1 MPFFNRVS
9 ETFWSYVSPQK
20 TNTHSNTPKTAPPG
34 SKKTALP
41 IRRASLKNLKR
52 TRKSMSPYER
62 VDSWRATTST
72 SPSNND
78 RPNRR
83 AVTPD
88 RNGDGSRKMR
98 KLDDGR
104 AFRAEEVVYEHQ
116 DDEEDEDDEEDDD
129 DDERSA
135 SDEIMKDDDG
145 LSSMFSAVH
154 VNGSPTPED
163 FLNEYGS
170 EVDVDETEVLDDGDY
185 HLTPNRRKL
194 AKLPQD
200 ESAFGV
206 GSQEMRAAGW
216 DDDYITLV
224 QRIKLRGHEPL
235 MPQRWQF
242 GFRNMPDAL
251 FAKTNDAFISSVQRE
266 YFRAEKALEK
276 LLDLGGLVRDSLSP
290 DTPTLPHRQIRQ
302 NIEAYQKWAVLDS
315 DLDPETVIPVLTL
328 VVRPGDVPADEL
340 HDIANQKLGKI
351 AARYRKAFRVLQS
364 TEGSPVSKA
373 SSQYSYPI
381 PTLYAMVASHALIAV
396 MAYRPED
403 ETPDA
408 KPIAFFDM
416 KQSNYDVWNS
426 LALAIT
432 VCHARNVQMRIA
444 EDTGLGV
451 RLRGGKRSRA
461 SEDPDA

>member
-1 MPFFNRVS
+1 MPFFTRIS
-9 ETFWSYVSPQK
+9 DTFWSYVSPRK
-20 TNTHSNTPKTAPPG
+20 TNTLSNTPKTAPPVF
-34 SKKTALP
+34 KKPALP

-72 SPSNND
+72 TSTSPSNHK
-78 RPNRR
+78 R

-104 AFRAEEVVYEHQ
+104 AFRAEEVMYEHQ
-116 DDEEDEDDEEDDD
+116 EDEDDDEESTSDEVMR
-129 DDERSA
+129 DDE
-135 SDEIMKDDDG
+135 G

-154 VNGSPTPED
+154 VKGSPTPED
-163 FLNEYGS
+163 FLNDYDS
-170 EVDVDETEVLDDGDY
+170 EVDADVTEVLDDGDY

-194 AKLPQD
+194 AALPQD

-206 GSQEMRAAGW
+206 GSQELRAAGW

-235 MPQRWQF
+235 MPQRWRF
-242 GFRNMPDAL
+242 GFRSFPDDL
-251 FAKTNDAFISSVQRE
+251 FAQANDAFVNSARKE
-266 YFRAEKALEK
+266 YFRGEKALEK
-276 LLDLGGLVRDSLSP
+276 LFDLGGLVRDSLIES
-290 DTPTLPHRQIRQ
+290 TPTHPHRQIRQ
-302 NIEAYQKWAVLDS
+302 SIEAYQKWAALDS
-315 DLDPETVIPVLTL
+315 DLDPDTVIPVLAL
-328 VVRPGDVPADEL
+328 VVKPGNIPANEL
-340 HDIANQKLGKI
+340 HEIANQKLANI
-351 AARYRKAFRVLQS
+351 AQRYRKAFRVIQS
-364 TEGSPVSKA
+364 TEASPASKA

-381 PTLYAMVASHALIAV
+381 PTLYAIVASHALIAV

-403 ETPDA
+403 ATPDA

-416 KQSNYDVWNS
+416 KDSNYDVWNS
-426 LALAIT
+426 LALAIV

-451 RLRGGKRSRA
+451 KVPGGKRRGA

>member
-1 MPFFNRVS
+1 MPFFARIS
-9 ETFWSYVSPQK
+9 DTFWSYVSPRK
-20 TNTHSNTPKTAPPG
+20 TDAHSSTPNTAPPKF
-34 SKKTALP
+34 KKPALP
-41 IRRASLKNLKR
+41 ARRASLKNLKR

-72 SPSNND
+72 SPSNK
-78 RPNRR
+78 NRR

-88 RNGDGSRKMR
+88 SNGDGSRKMR
-98 KLDDGR
+98 KLDNGR
-104 AFRAEEVVYEHQ
+104 AFRAEEIVYEH
-116 DDEEDEDDEEDDD
+116 EDDEDVDGDDDEDDD
-129 DDERSA
+129 DAASTSDQVMRDDE
-135 SDEIMKDDDG
+135 G
-145 LSSMFSAVH
+145 LSSMFSTVQ
-154 VNGSPTPED
+154 VDGSPMPED
-163 FLNEYGS
+163 FLDDYES
-170 EVDVDETEVLDDGDY
+170 EVDVDVTEVLDDGDY
-185 HLTPNRRKL
+185 HLTPKRRKIQ
-194 AKLPQD
+194 ALPRD

-206 GSQEMRAAGW
+206 GSQELRAAGW

-235 MPQRWQF
+235 MPQRWRF
-242 GFRNMPDAL
+242 GFRSMPDVL
-251 FAKTNDAFISSVQRE
+251 FAPTNDAFVSSARRE

-276 LLDLGGLVRDSLSP
+276 LFDLGGLVRDSLIES
-290 DTPTLPHRQIRQ
+290 TPTRPHRQIRQ
-302 NIEAYQKWAVLDS
+302 SIEAYQKWADMDS
-315 DLDPETVIPVLTL
+315 DLDLDAVIPVLTL
-328 VVRPGDVPADEL
+328 VVRPGDTPAHEI
-340 HDIANQKLGKI
+340 HAIANQKLAKI
-351 AARYRKAFRVLQS
+351 AARYRDAFRVLQS
-364 TEGSPVSKA
+364 TEDSPVSKA

-403 ETPDA
+403 DLPDA

-416 KQSNYDVWNS
+416 KDSNYDVWNS

-451 RLRGGKRSRA
+451 KVPGGKRKAA